1 MAMTIAEK
9 VSYIKGLAEGMKLD
23 ESTNEGKVI
32 NAIIDVLGD
41 IALNIEEIDSDLADV
56 SDVVTDLEESVYELE
71 DEIYGD
77 DDCDCDCD
85 CVDDCCCDEDM
96 YEITCPAC
104 NNSITVDFEVIGEG
118 GIACPNCG
126 ENLEFDLSALDD
138 CDCDCGCQ
146 E

>member
-23 ESTNEGKVI
+23 DSTNEGKVL

-56 SDVVTDLEESVYELE
+56 TDVVADLEESVYELE

-77 DDCDCDCD
+77 DCDCDDD
-85 CVDDCCCDEDM
+85 CCCCDEDM
-96 YEITCPAC
+96 YEITCDAC
-104 NNSITVDFEVIGEG
+104 NNTIAVDFDVISSGS
-118 GIACPNCG
+118 IVCPNCG
-126 ENLEFDLSALDD
+126 EVIEFDLSALDE

>member
-23 ESTNEGKVI
+23 DSTNEGKVI

-56 SDVVTDLEESVYELE
+56 TDVVADIEESVYELE

-77 DDCDCDCD
+77 DCDCCDCD
-85 CVDDCCCDEDM
+85 DDCCCDEEM

-104 NNSITVDFEVIGEG
+104 DNTITADFDVISEG
-118 GIACPNCG
+118 SIACPNCG
-126 ENLEFDLSALDD
+126 ETLEFDLSALE
-138 CDCDCGCQ
+138 DCDCGCCD